1 MSFASGRSRWGDV
14 AIASGAH
21 LVGSLGTFLVLV
33 TQVLAFQQRGAT
45 GVEVAVLVICEALPM
60 VVLGRPIGRLVDR
73 ADSRVLLV
81 VAGGAQAVA
90 CLALSYATDLAAIL
104 AGVLA
109 LSAASAVW
117 MPTHRALLAAMV
129 HRDDLPRASAIGQSA
144 GTIGMMAGPALA
156 GFLVGG
162 IGPHATVR
170 VAAAGF
176 VVTVVAAFAIRTRR
190 GGRSAAA
197 PVSPTVG
204 GPTGFTDEQNQPDRT
219 VGAAVISPAAAA
231 STADWTLRT
240 DPLLRACI
248 WSLAGVI
255 TAASAVNVVL
265 VFFVMGT
272 LGSPPEA
279 YGVIDSM
286 WILGVLAGAWLG
298 GLSVRPATGDQTVAL
313 RLLLSAGLICAAIV
327 ATGSVDSPW
336 WIVPCYLVG
345 GAANGTINVLSGT
358 LIGRRVPQ
366 EALGRANTAAAV
378 RVQGGALVGYVAGG
392 LLLAVAQPRW
402 IVLGCGVLGLL
413 TTAVLLPRLRRV
425 AERSE
430 SDEALTRPVA
440 A

>member
-1 MSFASGRSRWGDV
+1 MSFTSGRSHWGDV
-14 AIASGAH
+14 AVASGAH
-21 LVGSLGTFLVLV
+21 LLGALGTFLVLV
-33 TQVLAFQQRGAT
+33 TQVLAFQQRGAS

-73 ADSRVLLV
+73 ADSRMLLV
-81 VAGGAQAVA
+81 TAGLAQAGA

-104 AGVLA
+104 AGVLV
-109 LSAASAVW
+109 LSASSAVW
-117 MPTHRALLAAMV
+117 MPTHRSLLTAMV

-144 GTIGMMAGPALA
+144 GTIGMMSGPALS

-170 VAAAGF
+170 VAAVGF
-176 VVTVVAAFAIRTRR
+176 VITVLAAFAIRTRR
-190 GGRSAAA
+190 GGRPEA
-197 PVSPTVG
+197 PVSP
-204 GPTGFTDEQNQPDRT
+204 
-219 VGAAVISPAAAA
+219 AAVPAPSTVA
-231 STADWTLRT
+231 STTEWSLRS
-240 DPLLRACI
+240 DPLIRACM

-255 TAASAVNVVL
+255 AAAAAVNVVL

-272 LGSPPEA
+272 LGSSPEA

-286 WILGVLAGAWLG
+286 WTIGVLAGAWLG
-298 GLSVRPATGDQTVAL
+298 GLTVRPTTVDATVAR
-313 RLLLSAGLICAAIV
+313 RLLLAAGMVCAAIV

-336 WIVPCYLVG
+336 WIVPCYLAG
-345 GAANGTINVLSGT
+345 GAANGAINVLSGT

-392 LLLAVAQPRW
+392 LLLVVAQPRW

-413 TTAVLLPRLRRV
+413 IAAVLVPTLRRV
-425 AERSE
+425 GDRSE
-430 SDEALTRPVA
+430 LDRIATPQVA